1 MKGGDAR
8 RRRGGRLMEG
18 PRAKCKNEK
27 VEVNDILVLFRF
39 ESVPKTAELDT
50 FDGVFRPS
58 DPPTAELPP
67 AAPVGAFPE
76 DTVIVGVSDEGEG
89 IAGGGLDVT
98 YYNF

>member
-1 MKGGDAR
+1 
-8 RRRGGRLMEG
+8 MEIII
-18 PRAKCKNEK
+18 RVDCVFLLFFKAAMQNEK
-27 VEVNDILVLFRF
+27 VQVNYILVLFRF
-39 ESVPKTAELDT
+39 ESVPKTVELDT

-58 DPPTAELPP
+58 DPPTAALPP

>member
-1 MKGGDAR
+1 MIEIIIRVDCEFLLFLK
-8 RRRGGRLMEG
+8 LQ
-18 PRAKCKNEK
+18 CKNEK
-27 VEVNDILVLFRF
+27 VQINDILVLFRF

>member
-1 MKGGDAR
+1 MKNENVSLIKAT
-8 RRRGGRLMEG
+8 MQ
-18 PRAKCKNEK
+18 NEK
-27 VEVNDILVLFRF
+27 VQVNDILVLFRF

-58 DPPTAELPP
+58 DPPTAALPP

>member
-1 MKGGDAR
+1 MKNENVS
-8 RRRGGRLMEG
+8 LLKKK
-18 PRAKCKNEK
+18 PKCKNEK
-27 VEVNDILVLFRF
+27 VQVNDILVLFRF
-39 ESVPKTAELDT
+39 KSVPTTAELDN

-58 DPPTAELPP
+58 DPPTAALPP